1 MDIVFFLDYMND
13 LIDGLKE
20 QEQVVILQNKVIELT
35 NDVLAYT
42 YTGS

>member
-20 QEQVVILQNKVIELT
+20 KEQVVVLLQK
-35 NDVLAYT
+35 
-42 YTGS
+42 

>member
-1 MDIVFFLDYMND
+1 MND

-20 QEQVVILQNKVIELT
+20 KEQVVLLQNKVVKLI

-42 YTGS
+42 NTGS